1 MNLLCDDIDK
11 EMRKMKRY
19 CECCAKEVNAKVI
32 TKTEHYKIL
41 GDEISVEARILA
53 CPYCGEE
60 FFCEDLDNETLNK
73 AYNEYRKRH
82 KLLRPEEIRN
92 IREMYGLSQR
102 GFAKLLNWGDKTL
115 FRYESGSIQD
125 KAHNSLLIFLRNPEN
140 MRTYLNDNEITINEN
155 QKKRLEERI
164 DKLERKSVVYSEN
177 RYISSV
183 FSYEPSIRNGFKS
196 FDYDKFCAMVLFF
209 AKRSKTLLKVK
220 LLKLLNYSDMFF
232 YKEYGVSISG
242 SEYVHLPYGPVP
254 QNFNLLF
261 GLMEKDGVIRVE
273 VDTDENGYEK
283 HVIKPVAAFNKGM
296 LSDAEIDVLEC
307 VYKKFKGF
315 GSSAI
320 SEYSHKEKGYCSTKQ
335 GEIISYEYAKELS
348 L

>member
-53 CPYCGEE
+53 CPYCGEG

-125 KAHNSLLIFLRNPEN
+125 KAHNSLLILLRNPEN

-155 QKKRLEERI
+155 QKKKLLERI
-164 DKLERKSVVYSEN
+164 DKLERKSAASSEN
-177 RYISSV
+177 HYISSM
-183 FSYEPSIRNGFKS
+183 FAYEP
-196 FDYDKFCAMVLFF
+196 
-209 AKRSKTLLKVK
+209 
-220 LLKLLNYSDMFF
+220 
-232 YKEYGVSISG
+232 
-242 SEYVHLPYGPVP
+242 
-254 QNFNLLF
+254 
-261 GLMEKDGVIRVE
+261 
-273 VDTDENGYEK
+273 
-283 HVIKPVAAFNKGM
+283 
-296 LSDAEIDVLEC
+296 
-307 VYKKFKGF
+307 
-315 GSSAI
+315 
-320 SEYSHKEKGYCSTKQ
+320 
-335 GEIISYEYAKELS
+335 
-348 L
+348 